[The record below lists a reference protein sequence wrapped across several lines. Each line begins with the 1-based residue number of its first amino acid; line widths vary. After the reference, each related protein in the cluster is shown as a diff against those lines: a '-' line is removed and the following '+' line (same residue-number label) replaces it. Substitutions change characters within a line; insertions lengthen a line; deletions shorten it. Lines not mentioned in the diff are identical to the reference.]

1 MALIVMLVLL
11 WGQLRSL
18 PSHIVS
24 LLWTKHRWSVLHI
37 LTHLN
42 SQQPYETDQN
52 IPIVSMRTQRHRE
65 GRSPAQANGQDLNP
79 ALEPTAVE
87 PHCVAC
93 QKHFLSVH
101 NSVPRMVP
109 SASCTSTCLVL
120 MRTPCPACTVRRCWI
135 QRMRPD
141 SAFHYSSLA
150 SVKCQATFFIID
162 QNPKVTVCFF
172 RVSHG

>member
-65 GRSPAQANGQDLNP
+65 GRSPAQAARIG
-79 ALEPTAVE
+79 LEPRQAGPGADSGRAALCRLSETLPECSQLGATYGSKCFLHINLSSPHENPLPRLHSQEVLDTAYE
-87 PHCVAC
+87 AR
-93 QKHFLSVH
+93 Q
-101 NSVPRMVP
+101 
-109 SASCTSTCLVL
+109 
-120 MRTPCPACTVRRCWI
+120 
-135 QRMRPD
+135 
-141 SAFHYSSLA
+141 
-150 SVKCQATFFIID
+150 
-162 QNPKVTVCFF
+162 CFPLF
-172 RVSHG
+172 QPGIG